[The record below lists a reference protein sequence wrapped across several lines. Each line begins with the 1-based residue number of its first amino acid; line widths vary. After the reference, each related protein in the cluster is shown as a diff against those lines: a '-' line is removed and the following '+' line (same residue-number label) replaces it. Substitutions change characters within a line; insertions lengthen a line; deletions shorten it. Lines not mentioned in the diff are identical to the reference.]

1 MRWSRAY
8 IPTLRDDPADA
19 EAANHRLLVRGGFVR
34 RLMAG
39 SWSLLPLG
47 KRVVDKVERIIREE
61 MDRIGG
67 QEMLL
72 PVVHPGEL
80 WKQTGRWDDVEGILV
95 KFKDRRDADLL
106 LAMTHEEI
114 FTSLATELSSY
125 RQLPQLW
132 YHLQTKF
139 RDEPRP
145 KGGLLRVRE
154 FTMKDSY
161 SFDVDASGLDVQF
174 EAHRGAY
181 TEIFRRLGMEAIAV
195 HASSGTMGGKESVE
209 FMVESEAGEDDIV
222 VCPHCGYAAN
232 TERATS
238 AVPPVHDEPWEGEPQ
253 GFDTPGI
260 RTIAALAD
268 GFDFASADRQI
279 KTLAYMVGRELTLI
293 LLPGDHELME
303 QKLVDGLGTFDVRP
317 AHDDEIVA
325 ALGAH
330 PGSLG
335 AVGVRHLRVI
345 ADPALRGR
353 SNMVTGANRDDR
365 HLRGVDVERDIAVD
379 QWLGVRLTRLGDP
392 CVECGEPVEV
402 RRSIEVGHIFKLGT
416 RYSEALGA
424 TVTDDVGEERTIWM
438 GSYGIGVGRNVAAI
452 VESHHDA
459 KGIVWPVT
467 VAPYEVIVT
476 VVKMDDQATVT
487 AAEQIYEGLSAL
499 GVDTLLDDRDERPG
513 VKFAD
518 AELIGIPYRVTV
530 GPKGVADGVVEITR
544 RVDGVT
550 EHLPLA
556 DVVGRVA
563 DTVTSER
570 R

>member
-1 MRWSRAY
+1 
-8 IPTLRDDPADA
+8 
-19 EAANHRLLVRGGFVR
+19 
-34 RLMAG
+34 MAG

-47 KRVVDKVERIIREE
+47 KRVVDKVESIIRQE

-72 PVVHPGEL
+72 PVVHPGEV

-95 KFKDRRDADLL
+95 KFKDRKEADLL

-114 FTSLATELSSY
+114 FTLLATELSSY

-161 SFDVDASGLDVQF
+161 SFDVDPAGLDLQF

-181 TEIFRRLGMEAIAV
+181 AEIFRRLGMEAIPV

-209 FMVESEAGEDDIV
+209 FMVESPAGEDDIV

-232 TERATS
+232 TERAVS
-238 AVPPVHDEPWEGEPQ
+238 AVAPVTDEPWPGAPEE
-253 GFDTPGI
+253 FDTPGI
-260 RTIAALAD
+260 RTIASLAEA
-268 GFDFASADRQI
+268 FRFAAPERQI
-279 KTLAYMVGRELTLI
+279 KTLAYVVGGGLTLI
-293 LLPGDHELME
+293 LLRGDHELME
-303 QKLVDGLGTFDVRP
+303 QKLVDALGTFDIRP

-335 AVGVRHLRVI
+335 AVGVRGPRII

-353 SNMVTGANRDDR
+353 SNMVTGANQDDR
-365 HLRGVDVERDIAVD
+365 HIRGVDVGRDLPGVEWID
-379 QWLGVRLTRLGDP
+379 VRLVRAGDP
-392 CVECGEPVEV
+392 CVQCGQAVEV

-416 RYSEALGA
+416 KYAEALGA
-424 TVTDDVGEERTIWM
+424 TVTDETGEEQTIWM

-452 VESHHDA
+452 VESHHDD

-467 VAPYEVIVT
+467 VAPYEVVVT
-476 VVKMDDQATVT
+476 VVKMDDQT
-487 AAEQIYEGLSAL
+487 AVAAADRIYEGLLAL
-499 GVDTLLDDRDERPG
+499 GVDTIIDDRDERPG

-530 GPKGVADGVVEITR
+530 GPKGAVSGTAEVTRRADGS
-544 RVDGVT
+544 T
-550 EHLPLA
+550 EPVPLA
-556 DVVGRVA
+556 EVVARVA
-563 DTVTSER
+563 ERVAAER